1 MKTSALRLFLD
12 CIWLEAMIDVTLS
25 IDGQSLKIEDV
36 VRVARENES
45 IELAQEAA
53 AKIVECREVVEKL
66 IARREK
72 IYGVSTG
79 IGELSNVFLTPDQ
92 VKEFQR
98 YVIYSHA
105 AGWGDPVAIDDA
117 RAAWLTRVNILSRGH
132 SGLRLLIVTT
142 LIEMLNKGVTPVMC
156 QKGSVGASG
165 DLSPLGQGA
174 LVPMGEGEAFYQGK
188 RMSGKDAMDK
198 AGIKTV
204 TYEARD
210 GLATIN
216 GSNLVAGMGCLQLF
230 DADMLIKTSEIAAA
244 MTLEALTPN
253 MLAYDDR
260 LHRARGYEGAI
271 ECAENVR
278 RIVEG
283 SEILKQKPQKVQ
295 ESYSLR
301 STPQVVGAAKDTLK
315 FSRKMF
321 EIEINGVGDNP
332 LFFTDNGGTCLTG
345 ANFQGTPLAFALE
358 YLGIALTTIGTLS
371 ERRMNRLVNPA
382 LSMGLPA
389 FLTKGAGMFSGM
401 MLAQY
406 TAASLVCENRVL
418 STPAATGSIP
428 TAADQEDFVSM
439 ANTTAM
445 KTKQILK
452 NSAAIFAIELM
463 AGAQALDFRKPMN
476 PGKGTQAAYDVVRKY
491 VKHLDEDRPL
501 YPDITKMAQ
510 VVESREVLEAVEK
523 AVGKLK

>member
-1 MKTSALRLFLD
+1 M
-12 CIWLEAMIDVTLS
+12 VVN

-36 VRVARENES
+36 VRIARRNEP
-45 IELAQEAA
+45 IELEKESADR
-53 AKIVECREVVEKL
+53 IVRSREVVEKL
-66 IARREK
+66 IAKREK
-72 IYGVSTG
+72 LYGISTG
-79 IGELSNVFLTPDQ
+79 IGELSNVLLSPDQ
-92 VKEFQR
+92 LKEFQR
-98 YVIYSHA
+98 YVVYSHA

-117 RAAWLTRVNILSRGH
+117 RAAWLTRVNVLSKGH
-132 SGLRLLIVTT
+132 SGLRLVVVKT
-142 LIEMLNKGVTPVMC
+142 LIDMLNKGVTPVMC

-165 DLSPLGQGA
+165 DLSPLGQGS
-174 LVPMGEGEAFYQGK
+174 LVLMGEGEAFYQGE
-188 RMSGKDAMDK
+188 RMAGKQAMNK
-198 AGIKTV
+198 AGVPTIE
-204 TYEARD
+204 YEARD

-216 GSNLVAGMGCLQLF
+216 GSNLVAGMGCLQVF
-230 DADMLIKTSEIAAA
+230 DADVLLKSSEVAAA

-253 MLAYDDR
+253 MLAFDER
-260 LHRARGYEGAI
+260 IHKARGYEGAV

-278 RIVEG
+278 RIVTG

-315 FSRKMF
+315 FSRRMF
-321 EIEINGVGDNP
+321 EVEINGAGDNP
-332 LFFTDNGGTCLTG
+332 LFFTDEGGICLTG

-358 YLGIALTTIGTLS
+358 YLGIALTTVGALS

-439 ANTTAM
+439 ANTTAI

-452 NSAAIFAIELM
+452 NSSAIFAIELM
-463 AGAQALDFRKPMN
+463 AATQALDFRKPLK
-476 PGKGTQAAYDVVRKY
+476 PGKGTQAAHDVVRKHIT
-491 VKHLDEDRPL
+491 HLEEDRPL
-501 YPDITKMAQ
+501 YPDIMKLSK
-510 VVESREVLEAVEK
+510 VVESGEILEAVE
-523 AVGKLK
+523 ASVGKLK